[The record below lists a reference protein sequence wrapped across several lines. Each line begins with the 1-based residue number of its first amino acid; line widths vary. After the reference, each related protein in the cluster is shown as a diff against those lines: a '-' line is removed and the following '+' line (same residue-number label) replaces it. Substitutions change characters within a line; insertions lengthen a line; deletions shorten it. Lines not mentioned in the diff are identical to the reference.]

1 VRLNDIHNHSTF
13 RGVYAKFTRVFID
26 SFCIYRRNT
35 NITRDA
41 INFARKEV
49 EKCFFKE
56 IKSNRNNTKL
66 VVIAYQRLCND
77 SDLVE
82 KAINYYHG
90 MENAK

>member
-13 RGVYAKFTRVFID
+13 RVVYAKFSRVFVD
-26 SFCIYRRNT
+26 SFCLYRRNT
-35 NITRDA
+35 DVTRDA

-49 EKCFFKE
+49 EKSFFKE